1 MTRSLAC
8 RLRRTD
14 GMVTAARA
22 FLVLALLLASAGAA
36 RADETIG
43 GCESKPLAPTAQTSR
58 PTGIGVD
65 VGLASAVGF
74 AGLTVTRAFAECFR
88 IELGGGI
95 GFSGWQLSLMPK
107 LAFDLAHGVHY
118 LVIGAGVSVTFPRSD
133 TLDAVA
139 TGHPVWL
146 NIDGLGYEIRDQY
159 GLSLAFAIGVT
170 KGLGGGQVCQYV
182 VECNPAEDLGPVEDY
197 WNFQTRIQVAYWF

>member
-1 MTRSLAC
+1 
-8 RLRRTD
+8 LRPAD

-22 FLVLALLLASAGAA
+22 VLVLALLLASAGAA
-36 RADETIG
+36 SAAETIE
-43 GCESKPLAPTAQTSR
+43 GCESKPLGPFSQTSR
-58 PTGIGVD
+58 PTGIGAD

-118 LVIGAGVSVTFPRSD
+118 LVIGAGVSVAFPKPES
-133 TLDAVA
+133 LASVA

-146 NIDGLGYEIRDQY
+146 NVDALGYEVRDQY

-170 KGLGGGQVCQYV
+170 RGLGGGQVCQYV
-182 VECNPAEDLGPVEDY
+182 VECNPAEDLEDVSDY